1 MNFDFFEGEVLSVN
15 KPLRLTSFQ
24 VVSKLKWAAK
34 KYLSNHPEGI
44 KDKNARL
51 KVGHAGTLDPLA
63 SGVLIICTGK
73 KTKTISEIQNNEKE
87 YTGTFYLGATTPCF
101 DREREVDATY
111 PVEHL
116 HDALIHATTKQFIG
130 QIAQTPPVFSAVKI
144 KGERAYELARKGVEI
159 TIESKMVMIN
169 TFEITKINMPF
180 VEFRVICSKGTYIR
194 SLARDFGAALSSG
207 AYLYSL
213 CRTRVGDFALQNA
226 WDLDDLVHKLTK

>member
-34 KYLSNHPEGI
+34 KYLLNHPEGV

-111 PVEHL
+111 SVEHL
-116 HDALIHATTKQFIG
+116 HDALIHDTTKQFIG
-130 QIAQTPPVFSAVKI
+130 PIAQTPPVFSAVKI

-159 TIESKMVMIN
+159 TIESKMVLIN
-169 TFEITKINMPF
+169 TFEITKINLPLL
-180 VEFRVICSKGTYIR
+180 I
-194 SLARDFGAALSSG
+194 SG
-207 AYLYSL
+207 
-213 CRTRVGDFALQNA
+213 
-226 WDLDDLVHKLTK
+226 